1 MDDAVGFIL
10 MAYNSIKRRI
20 FSRKKIK
27 PVVASR
33 DYYPDE
39 YLVDETDYSASDYY
53 SPSGEHYN

>member
-1 MDDAVGFIL
+1 MDDAVGFIP

-20 FSRKKIK
+20 FGRKKIK
-27 PVVASR
+27 PVVTSR

-53 SPSGEHYN
+53 SP